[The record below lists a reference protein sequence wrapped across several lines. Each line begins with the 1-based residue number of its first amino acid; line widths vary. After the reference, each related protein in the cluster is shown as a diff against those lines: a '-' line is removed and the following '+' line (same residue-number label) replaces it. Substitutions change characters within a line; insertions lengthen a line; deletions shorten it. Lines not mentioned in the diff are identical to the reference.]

1 MLRYLRSSL
10 SVLRPRALVR
20 TQKSVDT
27 LLTETQEVR
36 RALKQLADE
45 QRQMHAAHHDLRAS
59 IESVAGE
66 MRAMH
71 QQVRT
76 LIHRESQ
83 LRAIARAETELEDAL
98 GRAPLVCDEAR
109 LGRHIDAAVRGADLH
124 LDPFPYIVVQQ
135 LFPEGFYQA
144 LVRAIPPVELF
155 GDKPLN
161 RQHLKVPFDLAPA
174 YSRRIWGFFAHRVAP
189 HILQPALVDRFREP
203 LRDWIVANWPS
214 LAADP
219 FGPPME
225 MNTGD
230 GRMLLRGRGYRIRPH
245 RDPKW
250 GFLTCLLY
258 LSREHDSESW
268 GTQLFAVEGDRPAA
282 GAAPHWIDAA
292 DCRLAAEVPF
302 RRNSLLVFLNS
313 TGAHGA
319 HIPDDAEPADLRR
332 YAYQWRI
339 GPNGKAIRAL
349 MAALPEEQASLW
361 AGKRS
366 GY

>member
-1 MLRYLRSSL
+1 MLRYLRTSL
-10 SVLRPRALVR
+10 AVLRPRALVR
-20 TQKSVDT
+20 TQKSVDK
-27 LLTETQEVR
+27 LVAETQEVR
-36 RALKQLADE
+36 RALTQLADD
-45 QRQMHAAHHDLRAS
+45 QRQLHAASGDLRAS
-59 IESVAGE
+59 IESVAGDV
-66 MRAMH
+66 RSMH

-83 LRAIARAETELEDAL
+83 LRAIVRSDTELEEAL
-98 GRAPLVCDEAR
+98 SRAAFVCDEAR
-109 LGRHIDAAVRGADLH
+109 LAKHIEAAVGAAELH
-124 LDPFPYIVVQQ
+124 LDPFPYIVVQRV
-135 LFPEGFYQA
+135 FPEAFYQS
-144 LVRAIPPVELF
+144 LIRAIPPVELF

-161 RQHLKVPFDLAPA
+161 KQHLKVPFDLAPA
-174 YSRRIWGFFAHRVAP
+174 YSRRIWGFFARLAAP
-189 HILQPALVDRFREP
+189 HILQPVLVEKFREP
-203 LRDWIVANWPS
+203 MRQWIVSNWPS

-258 LSREHDSESW
+258 LAREDDSEAW
-268 GTQLFAVEGDRPAA
+268 GTQLYWVDNDRPAQ
-282 GAAPHWIDAA
+282 GAAPHWIDAR
-292 DCRLAAEVPF
+292 DCRVAAEIPF
-302 RRNSLLVFLNS
+302 RRNTLLVFLNS

-319 HIPDDAEPADLRR
+319 HIPEDAEPADLRR

-349 MAALPEEQASLW
+349 MAALPDEKAVLW